1 MKKIIK
7 FFYYVFFIIILFT
20 IYEVTSID
28 NRYINRSA
36 ISIDVNNIRNPQI
49 KKIVRKLD
57 SFLGNLYFSLSKKK
71 QNEFYNQN
79 LELYNSLPDE
89 IIISAELENL
99 TLSNGMN
106 LNNQESWKRSH
117 GNHSSNKF
125 SNLEIINTNNVK
137 DLDIAWTYTFEKKGD
152 IPGNPIYF
160 NGVVYLSS
168 TEKSL
173 VALNAANGE
182 KIWEHQTEGLAA
194 RRGLIINEEEKSKI
208 YFCDQKNL
216 ISLYASNGQTVKNF
230 GKKGK
235 IKLKKKCQIT
245 PVIMD
250 DKIIVGTFEPAIEVY
265 DLLKGELLWKF
276 YLKEKNKEYF
286 RYGGKRHDY
295 SGGNPWGGISADL
308 ERKILYVSTGNAGR
322 FYEGTNRPGDNKYS
336 NSLLAIDIENRK
348 LLWEFQEIQHDIWN
362 YDIASP
368 PILTS
373 IKVKDKNIDVVVV
386 PTKFGNTLVLDRVS
400 GNSIFSYKKRK
411 VPLSTVPGEKT
422 SFYQKIFDLPEP
434 FSKQY
439 FKSTDITDISEERHQ
454 YVKDMIKEA
463 TYGFFI
469 PNSID
474 KKNII
479 YKGGAQWMGASI
491 DNRKG
496 IMYVPSNDVP
506 NLIWLEKTLE
516 DNVYYEY
523 SMHWEFINDQFGH
536 PGSKPPWG
544 NLTAINLSTGKK
556 IWQIPFGEY
565 EELTE
570 KNIPITGTFNYGGV
584 TGTAGNLLFAT
595 GTLDNKI
602 RAYNST
608 NGDELWSFKLP
619 YSGSSPPTIFEF
631 NEEQYVLVPATGSTT
646 MKSAYPEISKYGN
659 KIFAFKLK
667 NDK

>member
-28 NRYINRSA
+28 NRYVNRST

-57 SFLGNLYFSLSKKK
+57 SSLGNLYFSLSKKK

-89 IIISAELENL
+89 LIILAELENL

-216 ISLYASNGQTVKNF
+216 ISLYASDGQTVKSF

-245 PVIMD
+245 PVIID
-250 DKIIVGTFEPAIEVY
+250 DKIIIGTFEPAIEVY

-322 FYEGTNRPGDNKYS
+322 FYEGTNRPGNNKYS

-386 PTKFGNTLVLDRVS
+386 PTKFGNTLVLDRVN

-422 SFYQKIFDLPEP
+422 SFYQKVFDLPEP

-454 YVKDMIKEA
+454 YVKDIIKDA
-463 TYGFFI
+463 TYGFFV

-646 MKSAYPEISKYGN
+646 MKKAYPEISKYGN

>member
-602 RAYNST
+602 RAYDST
-608 NGDELWSFKLP
+608 NGNELWSFKLP

-646 MKSAYPEISKYGN
+646 MKKAYPEISKYGN

-667 NDK
+667 K

>member
-400 GNSIFSYKKRK
+400 GNSIFSYKKKK

-439 FKSTDITDISEERHQ
+439 FKSLDITDISEERHQ
-454 YVKDMIKEA
+454 YVKDIIKDA
-463 TYGFFI
+463 TYGFFV

-506 NLIWLEKTLE
+506 NLIWLEKTSE
-516 DNVYYEY
+516 ENVYYEY

-602 RAYNST
+602 RAYDST
-608 NGDELWSFKLP
+608 NGNELWSFKLP

-646 MKSAYPEISKYGN
+646 MKKAYPEISKYGN

-667 NDK
+667 K

>member
-1 MKKIIK
+1 MNKIFK
-7 FFYYVFFIIILFT
+7 FFYYIFFVIIVFTL
-20 IYEVTSID
+20 YEVTSID
-28 NRYINRSA
+28 NRYINRST
-36 ISIDVNNIRNPQI
+36 ITVDINNIRNPQI
-49 KKIVRKLD
+49 KRIVRKLD
-57 SFLGNLYFSLSKKK
+57 LYLGKLYFNLSKKK
-71 QNEFYNQN
+71 QNEFNNQD
-79 LELYNSLPDE
+79 LELYSSLPE
-89 IIISAELENL
+89 EVTVPANLENL
-99 TLSNGMN
+99 TDSNGNN
-106 LNNQESWKRSH
+106 LNNLKSWKRSH

-125 SNLEIINTNNVK
+125 SNLELINNENVNN
-137 DLDIAWTYTFEKKGD
+137 LDVAWTYTFEKKGD

-160 NGVVYLSS
+160 NGVVYISS

-173 VALNAANGE
+173 IALDAKSGK

-208 YFCDQKNL
+208 YFCDQNNL
-216 ISLYASNGQTVKNF
+216 LALYASNGELVREF

-235 IKLKKKCQIT
+235 IKLKKKCHIT
-245 PVIMD
+245 PVIID
-250 DKIIVGTFEPAIEVY
+250 DKIIIGTFEPAIEVY
-265 DLLKGELLWKF
+265 DLLKGKLLWKF
-276 YLKEKNKEYF
+276 YLKKKSEYF
-286 RYGGKRHDY
+286 RYGGKRYDY

-308 ERKILYVSTGNAGR
+308 DRKIVYVSTGNAGR
-322 FYEGTNRPGDNKYS
+322 FYDGTNRPGDNKYS
-336 NSLLAIDIENRK
+336 NSLLAIDIKNKK

-373 IKVKDKNIDVVVV
+373 IKVKGKNVDVVVA
-386 PTKFGNTLVLDRVS
+386 PTKFGNTLVLDRLS
-400 GNSIFSYKKRK
+400 GNSIFSYKKKK
-411 VPLSTVPGEKT
+411 VPLSNVPGEKT
-422 SFYQKIFDLPEP
+422 SFYQKVFELPEP
-434 FSKQY
+434 FSNQY
-439 FKSTDITDISEERHQ
+439 FKSTDITDISQERHEF
-454 YVKDMIKEA
+454 VKEKIKDA
-463 TYGFFI
+463 TFGFFI

-506 NLIWLEKTLE
+506 NFIWLEK
-516 DNVYYEY
+516 NIGNNFFYEY
-523 SMHWEFINDQFGH
+523 SMNWEFINDQFGH

-544 NLTAINLSTGKK
+544 SITAINLNNGKK

-570 KNIPITGTFNYGGV
+570 KKIPITGTFNYGGV

-602 RAYNST
+602 RAYDLT
-608 NGDELWSFKLP
+608 NGDELWSFKMP
-619 YSGSSPPTIFEF
+619 FSGSSPPTIYEHK
-631 NEEQYVLVPATGSTT
+631 NEQYVLVPSTGSTT
-646 MKSAYPEISKYGN
+646 MKKAYPEISKYGN

-667 NDK
+667 K